1 MKGEKCIHGSSFSQ
15 ESPKSQTKISFLLA
29 IIVNTYYLAESV
41 SGQNEANPAF

>member
-1 MKGEKCIHGSSFSQ
+1 MVLRSPTRESQ
-15 ESPKSQTKISFLLA
+15 ESDQNHFLLT